1 VKRLVLLV
9 GVPGSGKTTI
19 AQRLIDKGYAC
30 MNADSIR
37 QELWGDS
44 GDQRDP
50 EKVFGLFYER
60 LEEAFAEGKDIV
72 IDNTNINTK
81 HRSPILQ
88 RAIKAGYND
97 IQLWIL
103 DVPLEVCLNQNR
115 TRERAVPDEIVV
127 NYFNTLQ
134 GHGKPR
140 KHEGKLVI
148 VRRGEKPF
156 EYRFFLP
163 K

>member
-1 VKRLVLLV
+1 MKRLVLLV
-9 GVPGSGKTTI
+9 GVPGSGKTTL
-19 AQRLIDKGYAC
+19 AQRLLEKGY
-30 MNADSIR
+30 MSLNADSIR
-37 QELWGDS
+37 QELWGDP
-44 GDQRDP
+44 GDQREP
-50 EKVFGLFYER
+50 EKVFELFYQR
-60 LEEAFAEGKDIV
+60 LEEALAEGKDIV

-88 RAIKAGYND
+88 RAIKAGYQD

-103 DVPLEVCLNQNR
+103 DVPLQVCLDQNR
-115 TRERAVPDEIVV
+115 LRARAVPDEIVV

-148 VRRGEKPF
+148 VRPSEKPF

>member
-1 VKRLVLLV
+1 MKRLVLLV
-9 GVPGSGKTTI
+9 GVPGSGKTTLS
-19 AQRLIDKGYAC
+19 QKLIDQGYHC

-37 QELWGDS
+37 QELWGDP

-50 EKVFGLFYER
+50 DTVFNLFYER
-60 LEEAFAEGKDIV
+60 LEQAFAEGKDIV
-72 IDNTNINTK
+72 IDNTNINTR
-81 HRSPILQ
+81 HRAPILQ
-88 RAIKAGYND
+88 RAIKAGYQD

-103 DVPLEVCLNQNR
+103 DVPLETCLTQNR
-115 TRERAVPDEIVV
+115 GRPRAVPDEIVV

-148 VRRGEKPF
+148 VRPSGKPF
-156 EYRFFLP
+156 EYRFFLA

>member
-1 VKRLVLLV
+1 VKRIVLLV
-9 GVPGSGKTTI
+9 GVPGAGKTTL
-19 AQRLIDKGYAC
+19 AQRLIDRGYRC
-30 MNADSIR
+30 FNADAIR
-37 QELWGDS
+37 QELFGDA
-44 GDQRDP
+44 GDQREP
-50 EKVFGLFYER
+50 EKVFELFYQR
-60 LEEAFAEGKDIV
+60 LEAAMAAGDDIV

-88 RAIKAGYND
+88 RAIKAGYTD

-103 DVPLEVCLNQNR
+103 DVPLETCLERNR
-115 TRERAVPDEIVV
+115 CRSRAVPDDIVV

-140 KHEGKLVI
+140 KHEGKLVV
-148 VRRGEKPF
+148 VRPGAKDF
-156 EYRFFLP
+156 EYKFFQL